1 LRFEFL
7 NHFDMDSLIKR
18 VIYNI
23 PGAFELKKAE
33 PIPTPVGIEIEN
45 EGNDIVY
52 LGSALDK
59 WSMRGDRIN
68 IFKDLNIAI
77 KQAKHEQTSNAN

>member
-1 LRFEFL
+1 M
-7 NHFDMDSLIKR
+7 NSLIKK

-23 PGAFELKKAE
+23 PGAFELKNAE

-45 EGNDIVY
+45 EGDDIVY

-68 IFKDLNIAI
+68 IFKDLNNAI
-77 KQAKHEQTSNAN
+77 NEAKHEQASNAN

>member
-1 LRFEFL
+1 M
-7 NHFDMDSLIKR
+7 NSLIKR

-23 PGAFELKKAE
+23 PGAFEFKKAE

-45 EGNDIVY
+45 EGDDIVY
-52 LGSALDK
+52 LGSAIDK
-59 WSMRGDRIN
+59 WSMRGDFIN

-77 KQAKHEQTSNAN
+77 NEAKHEQASKAN